1 MSGVGATCASALA
14 FGGRASRAQR
24 VRCGARRA
32 RRPSCAARTWAAR
45 CDFLQG
51 DIWLRRARALLR
63 SPFWQ
68 AAREWGQDAVHA
80 RALVLVQVATD
91 AELRGCLST
100 VWPSLARNYVAW
112 CVIRKFDFQPPP
124 RAPRMERRPAPTAWE
139 PLKELSR
146 VMPHRGSPNWTP
158 PGVAGR
164 ARTAPD
170 ISGPRRGP
178 RPADAAE
185 ATPLGRRTR
194 PADKGAWLI
203 PYFAY
208 HSPSSLP
215 RNRVGQT
222 STSTSNSFLHSSTN
236 AAGNA

>member
-139 PLKELSR
+139 PQKELSR
-146 VMPHRGSPNWTP
+146 VMPHCGSPNWTLASVSG
-158 PGVAGR
+158 GV
-164 ARTAPD
+164 
-170 ISGPRRGP
+170 SGPRQPSLYPVVGIRAPTPPP
-178 RPADAAE
+178 RPPTFTAQND
-185 ATPLGRRTR
+185 
-194 PADKGAWLI
+194 
-203 PYFAY
+203 
-208 HSPSSLP
+208 
-215 RNRVGQT
+215 
-222 STSTSNSFLHSSTN
+222 
-236 AAGNA
+236 

>member
-146 VMPHRGSPNWTP
+146 AMPALWLAELD
-158 PGVAGR
+158 AGR
-164 ARTAPD
+164 
-170 ISGPRRGP
+170 RG
-178 RPADAAE
+178 
-185 ATPLGRRTR
+185 RTR
-194 PADKGAWLI
+194 PGRAGRPWT
-203 PYFAY
+203 
-208 HSPSSLP
+208 PSWPPTRRRRRGDPSRTTDATGRQRSMAHTLLRVPLP
-215 RNRVGQT
+215 RI
-222 STSTSNSFLHSSTN
+222 SS
-236 AAGNA
+236 

>member
-32 RRPSCAARTWAAR
+32 RRPPCAARAWAAR

-139 PLKELSR
+139 PLKDSPVIPASGSLC
-146 VMPHRGSPNWTP
+146 GSPNWTP
-158 PGVAGR
+158 AGASGRVLTSPG
-164 ARTAPD
+164 D
-170 ISGPRRGP
+170 SGPLNGVVDP
-178 RPADAAE
+178 
-185 ATPLGRRTR
+185 
-194 PADKGAWLI
+194 
-203 PYFAY
+203 
-208 HSPSSLP
+208 
-215 RNRVGQT
+215 
-222 STSTSNSFLHSSTN
+222 
-236 AAGNA
+236 

>member
-1 MSGVGATCASALA
+1 MPACRCDV
-14 FGGRASRAQR
+14 GRASGARSAHRLFCGRAAPAQR

-146 VMPHRGSPNWTP
+146 AIPAVGSPCGSPIQTP
-158 PGVAGR
+158 AVAGTCPDRAGR
-164 ARTAPD
+164 AW
-170 ISGPRRGP
+170 
-178 RPADAAE
+178 
-185 ATPLGRRTR
+185 TP
-194 PADKGAWLI
+194 
-203 PYFAY
+203 
-208 HSPSSLP
+208 S
-215 RNRVGQT
+215 
-222 STSTSNSFLHSSTN
+222 
-236 AAGNA
+236 

>member
-139 PLKELSR
+139 PLKEPSR
-146 VMPHRGSPNWTP
+146 VMPHCGSPNWTP
-158 PGVAGR
+158 AGASGRVLTSPG
-164 ARTAPD
+164 D
-170 ISGPRRGP
+170 FGPLNGVVDP
-178 RPADAAE
+178 
-185 ATPLGRRTR
+185 
-194 PADKGAWLI
+194 
-203 PYFAY
+203 
-208 HSPSSLP
+208 
-215 RNRVGQT
+215 
-222 STSTSNSFLHSSTN
+222 
-236 AAGNA
+236 

>member
-14 FGGRASRAQR
+14 FGARASRAQR

-32 RRPSCAARTWAAR
+32 RRPPCAARAWAAR

-146 VMPHRGSPNWTP
+146 VSLWLAELDAGQRVRTCPGLAGHLWTP
-158 PGVAGR
+158 SWPPTRRRRRRDPSRTTDATGR
-164 ARTAPD
+164 QRSMAN
-170 ISGPRRGP
+170 
-178 RPADAAE
+178 
-185 ATPLGRRTR
+185 PLLR
-194 PADKGAWLI
+194 I
-203 PYFAY
+203 P
-208 HSPSSLP
+208 LP
-215 RNRVGQT
+215 RV
-222 STSTSNSFLHSSTN
+222 SS
-236 AAGNA
+236 

>member
-124 RAPRMERRPAPTAWE
+124 RAPRMERRPRPTAWE
-139 PLKELSR
+139 PLKELS
-146 VMPHRGSPNWTP
+146 VSSLLLWLADPD
-158 PGVAGR
+158 AGR
-164 ARTAPD
+164 GRD
-170 ISGPRRGP
+170 VSGPRRPCLDPVVRDPGP
-178 RPADAAE
+178 
-185 ATPLGRRTR
+185 
-194 PADKGAWLI
+194 
-203 PYFAY
+203 
-208 HSPSSLP
+208 
-215 RNRVGQT
+215 
-222 STSTSNSFLHSSTN
+222 
-236 AAGNA
+236 

>member
-112 CVIRKFDFQPPP
+112 CVIRKFDFQPGSL
-124 RAPRMERRPAPTAWE
+124 RLRTERPPAPSAWE
-139 PLKELSR
+139 PLKESSR
-146 VMPHRGSPNWTP
+146 VPSLWKPLWLAELDAGRRVWTCPDLARRFWTP
-158 PGVAGR
+158 
-164 ARTAPD
+164 
-170 ISGPRRGP
+170 
-178 RPADAAE
+178 
-185 ATPLGRRTR
+185 
-194 PADKGAWLI
+194 
-203 PYFAY
+203 
-208 HSPSSLP
+208 
-215 RNRVGQT
+215 
-222 STSTSNSFLHSSTN
+222 
-236 AAGNA
+236 